1 MYALLH
7 KVDFRVRDFV
17 DALPCYISG
26 AGGLSQHQPLNML
39 VPIRQRSETYF
50 LFSRFFFMSIKRKK

>member
-17 DALPCYISG
+17 HALSCYISG
-26 AGGLSQHQPLNML
+26 AGGL
-39 VPIRQRSETYF
+39 
-50 LFSRFFFMSIKRKK
+50 